1 MKKSLIAVALLTGCA
16 FAGMANAYDGT
27 INFIGNIT
35 DAACTVTANTAN
47 QTVTLGTV
55 KSSAL
60 PSVGATAAP
69 TRFNIV
75 LTSCPA
81 TATSATIKFDGPA
94 NTANSSLLALT
105 NTAGVATGV
114 GIGLYEQDAVTQIP
128 VGSASASKS
137 LSTTADTTYSFIAKY
152 VATSATV
159 AAGSANAVSNFTVT
173 YN

>member
-1 MKKSLIAVALLTGCA
+1 MKKSLTAVALLTGCA
-16 FAGMANAYDGT
+16 FAGMANAADGT

-55 KSSAL
+55 QSSAL
-60 PSVGATAAP
+60 NSVGATAAP

-81 TATSATIKFDGPA
+81 NVNNATIKFDGPA
-94 NTANSSLLALT
+94 NPANSSLLALT

-128 VGSASASKS
+128 VGGTSASQA
-137 LSTTADTTYSFIAKY
+137 LSTTADTTFNFIAKY
-152 VATSATV
+152 VATNATV
-159 AAGSANAVSNFTVT
+159 VAGSANAVSDFTVT

>member
-16 FAGMANAYDGT
+16 FAGMANAADGT

-55 KSSAL
+55 KSTAL
-60 PSVGATAAP
+60 PAVGATAAP

-75 LTSCPA
+75 LTACPV
-81 TATSATIKFDGPA
+81 TVTSATIKFDGPA
-94 NTANSSLLALT
+94 NPVNSSLLALT
-105 NTAGVATGV
+105 NTVGVATGV

-128 VGSASASKS
+128 VGGASKS
-137 LSTTADTTYSFIAKY
+137 QALSTTADTTFNFIAKY
-152 VATSATV
+152 VATNATV
-159 AAGSANAVSNFTVT
+159 AAGSANAVSDFTVT